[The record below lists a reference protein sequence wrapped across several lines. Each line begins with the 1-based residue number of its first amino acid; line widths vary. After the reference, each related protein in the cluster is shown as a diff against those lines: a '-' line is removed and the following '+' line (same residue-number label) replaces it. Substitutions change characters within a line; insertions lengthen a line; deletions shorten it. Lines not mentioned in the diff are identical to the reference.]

1 MNDRTANIFML
12 QAIQEWGQSES
23 ERLSAVQ
30 ELLNAAGFDAVA
42 TCWPVFGGIWQKT
55 CTGKDGEEAT
65 TWLQALTDN
74 LKRGEYNSEVDQIEQ
89 AVKKRRESQ
98 AVAEEKAPF

>member
-1 MNDRTANIFML
+1 MTDRAANIFML

-30 ELLNAAGFDAVA
+30 GLLNAVGFDAVA
-42 TCWPVFGGIWQKT
+42 TCWPVFGGIWQKP

-65 TWLQALTDN
+65 AWLKALTDN
-74 LKRGEYNSEVDQIEQ
+74 LKRGAYNSEVSQINE
-89 AVKKRRESQ
+89 AVAQRRER
-98 AVAEEKAPF
+98 VAP